1 LLFLDSNVLVAEAD
15 TAAEDVSVPVAEW
28 MSQIIT
34 PSETSK
40 STRSCLLYDLYL
52 HKNLFHRVS
61 FEMIYRLV
69 DDADTVKT
77 VNRKKRLFS
86 ISNDGVTDRVKDV
99 FEFSLK
105 DGTSQFQVGLQLSVL
120 IPRDAICI
128 TRTMLSAI
136 CLSMTIRYCVKTARQ
151 GSDCLQPRRLIS
163 GIGLLC

>member
-1 LLFLDSNVLVAEAD
+1 VLVAEAD

-28 MSQIIT
+28 MSQIMT

-77 VNRKKRLFS
+77 VNRKKLLFS
-86 ISNDGVTDRVKDV
+86 ISNDRVTDRVKDV
-99 FEFSLK
+99 FQFSLK
-105 DGTSQFQVGLQLSVL
+105 DGISQYQVQPSLSL
-120 IPRDAICI
+120 YRAMLYIA
-128 TRTMLSAI
+128 RTMLSAI
-136 CLSMTIRYCVKTARQ
+136 RLSVYDDPV
-151 GSDCLQPRRLIS
+151 
-163 GIGLLC
+163 LCPNG